1 MSTVEASL
9 CEARI
14 SETPRIASSSL
25 LRAKALRRRREDDD
39 YSKMSILQKI
49 VARCLEKPEARGQ

>member
-9 CEARI
+9 CEARRGY
-14 SETPRIASSSL
+14 P
-25 LRAKALRRRREDDD
+25 KRRGSRQPEDDD

-49 VARCLEKPEARGQ
+49 VARWLEKPEARGQ